1 MATAFA
7 TASTRSPQSGI
18 RYRPVDTQ
26 SHSWG
31 DSPSVRRDVPSPLPR
46 RSSQGVGVECPNP
59 GGSSQRARRQ
69 IGRSLAQARLAAH
82 QKKARRRGAEIVFV
96 DETGFSFRS
105 RVGLT
110 WAPIGQTPVLRRVSK
125 RRELSTMVGL
135 TLSGRILKRNFKH
148 AIKGPDAVVFLGH
161 LRRHLQRPL
170 LVVWDR
176 LAAHRSKEVKKYRA
190 SHPEISIEWLPP
202 YAPDLNPE
210 EGCHGN
216 VKEHLLNSAPENEE
230 EGSSDFRVGEK

>member
-1 MATAFA
+1 
-7 TASTRSPQSGI
+7 
-18 RYRPVDTQ
+18 
-26 SHSWG
+26 
-31 DSPSVRRDVPSPLPR
+31 
-46 RSSQGVGVECPNP
+46 
-59 GGSSQRARRQ
+59 
-69 IGRSLAQARLAAH
+69 
-82 QKKARRRGAEIVFV
+82 
-96 DETGFSFRS
+96 
-105 RVGLT
+105 
-110 WAPIGQTPVLRRVSK
+110 VLRRVSK

-135 TLSGRILKRNFKH
+135 TLSGRILKRHFKH

-176 LAAHRSKEVKKYRA
+176 LGAHRSKEVKKYRA

-216 VKEHLLNSAPENEE
+216 VKKHLLNSAPENEE
-230 EGSSDFRVGEK
+230 EIRKLSDRGFARLRRRHDLLLGFFRHAGIPVKSLT